1 MVDQS
6 ISFIET
12 QFKQFLQYETIFGFL
27 FALKK
32 FKIWSEDDF
41 KKYCINIEKNLRC
54 DEHTILM
61 I

>member
-32 FKIWSEDDF
+32 FKI
-41 KKYCINIEKNLRC
+41 
-54 DEHTILM
+54 
-61 I
+61 